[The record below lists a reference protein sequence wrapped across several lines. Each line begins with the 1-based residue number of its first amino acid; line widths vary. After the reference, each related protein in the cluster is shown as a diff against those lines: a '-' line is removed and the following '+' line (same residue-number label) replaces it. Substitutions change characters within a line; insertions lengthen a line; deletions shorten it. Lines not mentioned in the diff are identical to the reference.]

1 MCEGVKRD
9 DWDVLTFN
17 RNNYYDIWALMY
29 PPFQHHCWGF
39 FDKSK
44 QVVNYMKNDVRNR
57 LGSCKEWIE
66 CQSAFNGF
74 AMYKTPLFKGIR
86 YDGEYKN
93 QHALIPEEAR
103 QGTLHALATLDV
115 KLNELNNVDDYPS
128 IKTSQFNLDYITYMS
143 LLFTLIILSIM
154 SSFLNTDLI
163 LLVKL

>member
-1 MCEGVKRD
+1 MIDADDVNVVPWKLELIKGYLKRD

-17 RNNYYDIWALMY
+17 RNDYYDIWALMY
-29 PPFQHHCWGF
+29 PPFQHHCFGF
-39 FDKSK
+39 FDKSIK
-44 QVVNYMKNDVRNR
+44 VIRYIQNDVRNR

-74 AMYKTPLFKGIR
+74 AMYKTPLFTGIR

-115 KLNELNNVDDYPS
+115 KLNEENCESCEHLYYHLMA
-128 IKTSQFNLDYITYMS
+128 SQKNSVRVYISKY
-143 LLFTLIILSIM
+143 
-154 SSFLNTDLI
+154 
-163 LLVKL
+163 KL